1 MRAKVSAKKIGFKM
15 GPAAT
20 YIPAHTTT
28 TEARTTSTRANEAG
42 CRCSAVRGCFVSRL
56 LPSVGSNFYLF
67 SQAVCAFPKS
77 TKAKGET
84 SGVVRHTR
92 APSTGAPVFVA
103 AHPPR
108 HLGAGARH
116 S

>member
-42 CRCSAVRGCFVSRL
+42 SRCGALSGRLVSGS
-56 LPSVGSNFYLF
+56 LPSAATNFYLPA
-67 SQAVCAFPKS
+67 QAVCAFLKN
-77 TKAKGET
+77 TKARRET
-84 SGVVRHTR
+84 SGAVRIRGHPT
-92 APSTGAPVFVA
+92 TGAPVFV
-103 AHPPR
+103 
-108 HLGAGARH
+108 
-116 S
+116 